1 MTNMPTR
8 MLNLSEIQP
17 MNGSTAKPGI
27 IHNEATENPVA
38 RARGGI
44 AKDSPAKVAGP
55 SMASDAEI
63 KQLTA
68 TAM

>member
-8 MLNLSEIQP
+8 ILNLSAIQP
-17 MNGSTAKPGI
+17 MKGNTAKPGI

-55 SMASDAEI
+55 SIASDAEI